1 MHVDVQSKLGGATLA
16 GLPQD
21 SWPSSAQVDKL
32 ATEVRPRLRI
42 RQPVRCVP
50 RGI

>member
-32 ATEVRPRLRI
+32 ATEVCTRLNLRP
-42 RQPVRCVP
+42 PVRCAS